1 MEIVEEIQTDEL
13 YGFAVAPDNDGL
25 REAINEALA
34 ELKEDGTMDE
44 LYEKY
49 FSTAPPPVGCR
60 AASTNPLLT
69 ND

>member
-13 YGFAVAPDNDGL
+13 YGFAVAPDNDAL

-34 ELKEDGTMDE
+34 ELKEDGTVDE

-49 FSTAPPPVGCR
+49 FSTTPPESV
-60 AASTNPLLT
+60 
-69 ND
+69 